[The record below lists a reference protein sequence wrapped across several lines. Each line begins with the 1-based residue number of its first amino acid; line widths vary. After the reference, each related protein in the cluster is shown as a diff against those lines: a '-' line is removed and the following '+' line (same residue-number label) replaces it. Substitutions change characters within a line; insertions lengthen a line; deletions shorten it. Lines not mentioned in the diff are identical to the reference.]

1 MARIPKDNTEGRS
14 RREPARRPA
23 APAATRAVDEV
34 SWGPWRANPEPAQN
48 EGAEAGDLPQALGE
62 RIAELLAAA
71 ETSAEQIRL
80 RARDE
85 AAEILRKAEES
96 AERQLADL
104 SREPERLRA
113 EVTAQ
118 ALATRAAAD
127 EYVSLQRRRAGEEL
141 AEQRRRADRQAEA
154 LIAAAQDQARA
165 LSAAAEREARR
176 LDDENRRAIEAAAA
190 DVQYLK
196 RVRDDAA
203 AAMLGLS
210 AALRETAERLEAE
223 VIALVDGEAAFE
235 YGPDRARLRLGAA
248 EVPGELPSGDR
259 ANPLGLSAR

>member
-1 MARIPKDNTEGRS
+1 MARILKDNTEGRS
-14 RREPARRPA
+14 RSEPARRPA

-71 ETSAEQIRL
+71 GDVGRAGSGCERKTRPPRFSARPR
-80 RARDE
+80 RAPNGSSPISR
-85 AAEILRKAEES
+85 ASRS
-96 AERQLADL
+96 ACAPRSPHRL
-104 SREPERLRA
+104 SRHARQP
-113 EVTAQ
+113 TS
-118 ALATRAAAD
+118 TSPSSAAAPAR
-127 EYVSLQRRRAGEEL
+127 SSPSSAGG
-141 AEQRRRADRQAEA
+141 QDRQAEA

-203 AAMLGLS
+203 AAMLGFS
-210 AALRETAERLEAE
+210 AAL
-223 VIALVDGEAAFE
+223 
-235 YGPDRARLRLGAA
+235 ARR
-248 EVPGELPSGDR
+248 PSGSR
-259 ANPLGLSAR
+259 PR